1 VISKAFQL
9 ATIRSM
15 KAGSV
20 KRSVLAI
27 GLVTA
32 SGLIP
37 VLGCPMAKNVA
48 TYTYSDYVGGPI
60 VLALRRSVVDLT
72 ESGS

>member
-1 VISKAFQL
+1 MISKASQF
-9 ATIRSM
+9 ATVRSV

-20 KRSVLAI
+20 KRSVLATS
-27 GLVTA
+27 LVTA

-48 TYTYSDYVGGPI
+48 
-60 VLALRRSVVDLT
+60 R
-72 ESGS
+72 

>member
-1 VISKAFQL
+1 MISKASQF
-9 ATIRSM
+9 ATVRSV
-15 KAGSV
+15 KAGCV

-37 VLGCPMAKNVA
+37 VLGCPMAKNV
-48 TYTYSDYVGGPI
+48 P
-60 VLALRRSVVDLT
+60 R
-72 ESGS
+72 